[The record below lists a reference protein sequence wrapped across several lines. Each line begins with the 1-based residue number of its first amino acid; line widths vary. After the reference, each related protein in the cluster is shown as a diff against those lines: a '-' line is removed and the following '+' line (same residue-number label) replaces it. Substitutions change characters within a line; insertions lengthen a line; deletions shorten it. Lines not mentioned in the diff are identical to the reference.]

1 MKAASGMH
9 ELRTAGD
16 DRVDDHLL
24 TGAAD
29 RLDDPACTRSRLIG
43 TNDVAP
49 LSTTKWLS
57 SVRMRSTIPSIS
69 AMSISSL
76 SCLRIFTGRTPRA
89 VMSWKDPFT

>member
-1 MKAASGMH
+1 
-9 ELRTAGD
+9 
-16 DRVDDHLL
+16 VDDHLL
-24 TGAAD
+24 AGAAD
-29 RLDDPACTRSRLIG
+29 RLDDPVLNQIIKKFSGVKAAIALCGGYRLIG

-76 SCLRIFTGRTPRA
+76 SSLRILTGRAPSA
-89 VMSWKDPFT
+89 VIS